1 MPTSHDRGEVL
12 EALFDLGG
20 TEVGREAVVARAGLG
35 EPEVS
40 QVLDALVAARLVDHG
55 EDGVL
60 ALTDA
65 GTEAA
70 VTFIRRHRLA
80 ERLLRDVI
88 GLDWSRVHHEAEAW
102 EDVISDEVEAR
113 LVRLLGDPG
122 TCPHG
127 NPIPGSANRPDQSAA
142 VRLVDVA
149 DGAVQVVRI
158 TEDLEADD
166 DALRLLETCGFIPG
180 RPGEVAGHEPDGSV
194 RVVGPVADALVP
206 PHVARRTYVQPM
218 GIG

>member
-20 TEVGREAVVARAGLG
+20 AGVSRDVLAARSGLPVDEVG
-35 EPEVS
+35 P
-40 QVLDALVAARLVDHG
+40 VLDALAAAELVDRDPG
-55 EDGVL
+55 GI

-65 GTEAA
+65 GAREA
-70 VTFIRRHRLA
+70 VTYVRRHRLA

-88 GLDWSRVHHEAEAW
+88 GLDWSKVHHEAESW

-127 NPIPGSANRPDQSAA
+127 NPIPGSSNHPDQSAA
-142 VRLVDVA
+142 VRLADAV
-149 DGAVQVVRI
+149 DGAVQVIRI
-158 TEDLEADD
+158 TEDLEEDD
-166 DALRLLETCGFIPG
+166 DALRLLEACGFIPG
-180 RPGEVAGHEPDGSV
+180 RPGEVAGREADGSV

-206 PHVARRTYVQPM
+206 PHVAERTYVLPS
-218 GIG
+218 GA